1 MASLQQ
7 RVRRSLVPLI
17 ALAILLG
24 AFVGVAASSADSG
37 PAAGASTAAAG
48 DTGRFL
54 DHLAD
59 ELGVSR
65 TALVEAL
72 ARASDATI
80 GDLQTE
86 DLLTPAQAGLAR
98 DAVRSAARDPSAFE
112 ASLPDLARRLAPYRG
127 LAEELR
133 VSVARSLQAQLGV
146 TDARLLRYLRASSLA
161 SAAAQGG
168 TDRTQVLAATRRAAR
183 RTVRSALDQGLLT
196 RTQAALIVDGTVAAV
211 AHHW

>member
-37 PAAGASTAAAG
+37 RAAGASTAPAG

-59 ELGVSR
+59 ELGVSQ

-98 DAVRSAARDPSAFE
+98 DAVRSAARDPSGFE

-127 LAEELR
+127 LAEDLKA
-133 VSVARSLQAQLGV
+133 SVGRALQSQLGV
-146 TDARLLRYLRASSLA
+146 TDARLVRSLRASSLA
-161 SAAAQGG
+161 VVAAQKG

-183 RTVRSALDQGLLT
+183 RTVMPALDQGLLT